1 MRPMLATPA
10 DKVPAGPLWVHEVK
24 WDGMRVIADVSAG
37 RVRLASRTER
47 DVSVAFPELLT
58 SAAGLGDLEDVLLDG
73 EVVSLREGRPSF
85 GALAERFN
93 VGDTA
98 TAAALAAQSP
108 VTMMVFDVLRVAGR
122 PVTKRPLVERREL
135 LEGLGLLT
143 ARVQVP
149 PIFTDGTDLLAATV
163 DQSLEGIVSKHIE
176 SPYLPG
182 SRSPM
187 WRKIV
192 HRTTGSYVIGG
203 WRTEKDSD
211 RLGALLVGTPTAAG
225 LIFRGRIGSG
235 LAGTAGAAL
244 RQVLQPLEQQH
255 HPFLDPLP
263 SEIANGTTWVAPE
276 VVVDLNHHG
285 LSEGGRLRQPVW
297 RGIRSDLRPTDLLE
311 TDLPET
317 DRTDTG
323 PTDGLDGRSDG

>member
-10 DKVPAGPLWVHEVK
+10 DKVPSGPKWHHEVK
-24 WDGMRVIADVSAG
+24 WDGMRVIADVSTG
-37 RVRLASRTER
+37 SVRLTSRTER

-58 SAAGLGDLEDVLLDG
+58 GGAGLRDLEDVLLDG
-73 EVVSLREGRPSF
+73 EVVSLRAGRPSF
-85 GALAERFN
+85 AALAERFN

-98 TAAALAAQSP
+98 TAAILAAQAP
-108 VTMMVFDVLRVAGR
+108 VTLMVFDVLRVAGQS
-122 PVTKRPLVERREL
+122 VTKMPLAGRREL
-135 LEGLGLLT
+135 LEGLGLPT

-149 PIFTDGTDLLAATV
+149 PIFADGADLLDATV
-163 DQSLEGIVSKHIE
+163 DQSLEGIVSKNVE

-182 SRSPM
+182 SRSPN

-203 WRTEKDSD
+203 WRREKDSD

-235 LAGTAGAAL
+235 LAGDAGASL
-244 RQVLQPLEQQH
+244 REVLKPLQQQH

-263 SEIANGTTWVAPE
+263 GEDANGTTWVHPE
-276 VVVDLNHHG
+276 IVVDLNYHG
-285 LSEGGRLRQPVW
+285 LSENGRLRQPVW
-297 RGIRSDLRPTDLLE
+297 RGIRPDLRPTDMME
-311 TDLPET
+311 TNILKT
-317 DRTDTG
+317 
-323 PTDGLDGRSDG
+323 DGRSDG